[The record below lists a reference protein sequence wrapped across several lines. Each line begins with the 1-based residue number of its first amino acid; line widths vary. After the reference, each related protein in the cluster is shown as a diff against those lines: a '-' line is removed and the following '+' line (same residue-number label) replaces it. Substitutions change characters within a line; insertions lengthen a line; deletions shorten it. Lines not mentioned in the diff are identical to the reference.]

1 MTNVLEVIPEVNRST
16 GIASLLSMSICRC
29 IESTDSA
36 IILHGLSELL
46 VH

>member
-16 GIASLLSMSICRC
+16 GIASLVSQSMCRC

-36 IILHGLSELL
+36 IILHCPSELL